1 MNHETHTVEYLEA
14 NAASYENLAHSAAE
28 GMKKLAEGTSA
39 NLAQIESIAAMTR
52 DISERLQAIQ
62 NARRA
67 PPGAAATPSAGES
80 FARAWDHFMQGC
92 RALTQRR

>member
-14 NAASYENLAHSAAE
+14 NAASYENLANSAAE
-28 GMKKLAEGTSA
+28 GIQKLTEGTSA
-39 NLAQIESIAAMTR
+39 NLTQIESIAAMTR

-67 PPGAAATPSAGES
+67 PSAPASPTAGES